1 MPKYK
6 FDVSYTNEG
15 VNGLLQVGG
24 SHREQAV
31 RELLSSV
38 GGELESFYYAFGGDD
53 AYIIAELPDEVAA
66 GAVSLRISAA
76 GTAAVKTTVLI
87 EPATMDEIV
96 KRGVDYSPARPS

>member
-6 FDVSYTNEG
+6 FDVSYTNKG